1 MALFMLIV
9 AVIFRLS
16 LDWIEIQDRRAE
28 MKRQQERDKMM
39 FVTKKET
46 VATRTEEFEM
56 YMYEYGA

>member
-9 AVIFRLS
+9 AVVFRLS
-16 LDWIEIQDRRAE
+16 LDWIEIQDRKAE
-28 MKRQQERDKMM
+28 LKRQQERDEM

-56 YMYEYGA
+56 YMYEFGA

>member
-9 AVIFRLS
+9 SIVFRLS
-16 LDWIEIQDRRAE
+16 LDWIEIQDQKKE
-28 MKRQQERDKMM
+28 IERQKERDEKIYA
-39 FVTKKET
+39 TRET